1 MTPPSTKERSMD
13 RYLNFLK
20 TYRQFK
26 GIKQRKLAEL
36 LDVDPSYVSS
46 WETGRSVPTY
56 ETRLKICE
64 LLQEPLEKVF
74 P

>member
-1 MTPPSTKERSMD
+1 ME

-20 TYRQFK
+20 TYRQYK
-26 GIKQRKLAEL
+26 GIKQRKLAEM
-36 LDVDPSYVSS
+36 LDVDPAYVSA
-46 WETGRSVPTY
+46 WETGRALPPY

-64 LLQEPLEKVF
+64 ILQESLEKVF